1 MNDISANQVTPP
13 RIRRRQTLALVLLV
27 VTGVINYLDRATLA
41 VANEYIRADLG
52 LSLGQ
57 MGLLLSAF
65 SWSYALCQLPVGAL
79 VDKIGPRW
87 LLGMGLVLWSLAQ
100 AAGGLVSTFGWFVLA
115 RIVLGIGEAP
125 QFPAAAR
132 VVSNWFPLRARGTPT
147 GVYNSASPLGVALA
161 PICLT
166 PLIMASSWHW
176 AFFVTGALGLV
187 AAVVWVAL
195 YRDPVR
201 EELSEAERAYLDEG
215 QSIQAA
221 PKTGFAAWRALFGH
235 RATWGMLLGFFGSVY
250 LNWVYLTWLP
260 GYLRTERHME
270 LAQAG
275 FAASIPFLCGF
286 AGALVAGWASDRV
299 TRHAVSPVTGRRKA
313 VVASM
318 LGMVAFT
325 IPAALVESNTVAV
338 ACISIVIFLANASS
352 ACSWSLATAV
362 APRSRIASLGAIQNF
377 GGFLGGA
384 LAPIL
389 TGYIAQSWSFVP
401 ALLTEFF
408 TALLLP
414 VRRESWR
421 RCLAVS
427 ACFSALS
434 GLLPAAELGAAC
446 ATPPNSKKSPA
457 KTIRAARALAFIMST
472 ISPIPPV
479 PGVNRDPWA

>member
-1 MNDISANQVTPP
+1 MNATPTYQAAP
-13 RIRRRQTLALVLLV
+13 VRIRQRQTIALILLVL
-27 VTGVINYLDRATLA
+27 TGVINYLDRATLA

-87 LLGMGLVLWSLAQ
+87 LLGTGLVIWSVAQ
-100 AAGGLVSTFGWFVLA
+100 AAGGLAASFGWFVIA

-125 QFPAAAR
+125 QFPSAAR

-147 GVYNSASPLGVALA
+147 GIYNSASPLGAALA
-161 PICLT
+161 PLVLT
-166 PLIMASSWHW
+166 PLILATSWHW
-176 AFFVTGALGLV
+176 AFFMTGALGLV
-187 AAVVWVAL
+187 AALIWVSV

-201 EELSEAERAYLDEG
+201 GEMSEAERAYLDEG
-215 QSIQAA
+215 QAVGAA
-221 PKTGFAAWRALFGH
+221 PATSLASWRALFRY

-260 GYLRTERHME
+260 GYLRTQRHMD

-275 FAASIPFLCGF
+275 FSASIPFLCGV

-299 TRHAVSPVTGRRKA
+299 TRHAASPVASRRRP

-352 ACSWSLATAV
+352 ACSWSLVTAV
-362 APRSRIASLGAIQNF
+362 APRSRVASLGALQNF

-389 TGYIAQSWSFVP
+389 TGFIAQTWSFVP
-401 ALLTEFF
+401 ALLMGAGIAF
-408 TALLLP
+408 L
-414 VRRESWR
+414 
-421 RCLAVS
+421 S
-427 ACFSALS
+427 AMCYHFLVKDA
-434 GLLPAAELGAAC
+434 
-446 ATPPNSKKSPA
+446 
-457 KTIRAARALAFIMST
+457 
-472 ISPIPPV
+472 IPE
-479 PGVNRDPWA
+479 GN

>member
-1 MNDISANQVTPP
+1 MNAPLIQLAIPP
-13 RIRRRQTLALVLLV
+13 RIRRRQTLALILLV
-27 VTGVINYLDRATLA
+27 LTGVINYLDRATLA

-65 SWSYALCQLPVGAL
+65 SWSYAVCQLPVGAL
-79 VDKIGPRW
+79 VDKVGPRW
-87 LLGMGLVLWSLAQ
+87 LLGAGLVIWSLAQ
-100 AAGGLVSTFGWFVLA
+100 AAGGLAASFGWFVIA

-125 QFPAAAR
+125 QFPSAAR

-147 GVYNSASPLGVALA
+147 GIYNSASPLGVALA
-161 PICLT
+161 PLVLT
-166 PLIMASSWHW
+166 PLILVTSWHW
-176 AFFVTGALGLV
+176 AFYMTGALGLV
-187 AAVVWVAL
+187 AALIWVSL

-201 EELSEAERAYLDEG
+201 TQMSEAELAYLDEG
-215 QSIQAA
+215 QATGSA
-221 PKTGFAAWRALFGH
+221 PATSFASWRALFRY

-260 GYLRTERHME
+260 GYLRTQRHME
-270 LAQAG
+270 LANAG
-275 FAASIPFLCGF
+275 FAASVPFLCGF

-299 TRHAVSPVTGRRKA
+299 TRHAASPVASRRRA

-352 ACSWSLATAV
+352 ACSWSLVTAV
-362 APRSRIASLGAIQNF
+362 APRSRIASLGALQNF

-389 TGYIAQSWSFVP
+389 TGYIAQAWSFVP
-401 ALLTEFF
+401 ALLTGAGIAF
-408 TALLLP
+408 L
-414 VRRESWR
+414 
-421 RCLAVS
+421 
-427 ACFSALS
+427 SALCYHF
-434 GLLPAAELGAAC
+434 LVVD
-446 ATPPNSKKSPA
+446 
-457 KTIRAARALAFIMST
+457 
-472 ISPIPPV
+472 PIPEE
-479 PGVNRDPWA
+479 N

>member
-1 MNDISANQVTPP
+1 MNDISANGPTPP

-87 LLGMGLVLWSLAQ
+87 LLGMGLVVWSLAQ
-100 AAGGLVSTFGWFVLA
+100 AAGGLVSTFGWFVIA

-147 GVYNSASPLGVALA
+147 GIYNSASPLGVALA
-161 PICLT
+161 PLLLS
-166 PLIMASSWHW
+166 PLILATSWHW
-176 AFFVTGALGLV
+176 AFFITGALGLV
-187 AAVVWVAL
+187 AAIVWVAL

-201 EELSEAERAYLDEG
+201 AQMSEEERAYLDAG
-215 QSIQAA
+215 QTVEAA
-221 PKTGFAAWRALFGH
+221 PTTSFASWRALFRH

-260 GYLRTERHME
+260 GYLRTERHMD
-270 LAQAG
+270 LAYAG
-275 FAASIPFLCGF
+275 LAASIPFMCGF

-299 TRHAVSPVTGRRKA
+299 TRNAASPVSSRRKA

-318 LGMVAFT
+318 LGMVVFT
-325 IPAALVESNTVAV
+325 IPAALVESNTMAI
-338 ACISIVIFLANASS
+338 ACISVVIFLANASS

-377 GGFLGGA
+377 GGFFGGA
-384 LAPIL
+384 LAPVL
-389 TGYIAQSWSFVP
+389 TGYIAQTWSFVP
-401 ALLTEFF
+401 ALLTGAGICFLSAMSYHF
-408 TALLLP
+408 LV
-414 VRRESWR
+414 VR
-421 RCLAVS
+421 
-427 ACFSALS
+427 
-434 GLLPAAELGAAC
+434 
-446 ATPPNSKKSPA
+446 
-457 KTIRAARALAFIMST
+457 
-472 ISPIPPV
+472 PIPEQ
-479 PGVNRDPWA
+479 D

>member
-1 MNDISANQVTPP
+1 MTNLASTLTPPP
-13 RIRRRQTLALVLLV
+13 RIRKRQVLALVLLV
-27 VTGVINYLDRATLA
+27 VCGVINYLDRATLA

-87 LLGMGLVLWSLAQ
+87 LLGAGLVMWSLAQ

-115 RIVLGIGEAP
+115 RIALGIGEAP

-147 GVYNSASPLGVALA
+147 GIYNSASPLGVALA
-161 PICLT
+161 PLLLT
-166 PLIMASSWHW
+166 PLIVATSWHW
-176 AFFVTGALGLV
+176 AFFVTGAMGLV
-187 AAVVWVAL
+187 AAAIWIAL
-195 YRDPVR
+195 YRDPVHKDMSA
-201 EELSEAERAYLDEG
+201 EELAYLEVG
-215 QSIQAA
+215 SGESAA
-221 PKTGFAAWRALFGH
+221 PKAKPGSWSALFRH
-235 RATWGMLLGFFGSVY
+235 RATWGMMFGFFGSVY

-260 GYLRTERHME
+260 GYLRTERHMD
-270 LAQAG
+270 LAHAG
-275 FAASIPFLCGF
+275 LASSIPFVCGF
-286 AGALVAGWASDRV
+286 AGALIAGWASDKV
-299 TRHAVSPVTGRRKA
+299 TRHAASPVTGRRNA

-325 IPAALVESNTVAV
+325 IPAALVESNVAAI

-401 ALLTEFF
+401 ALLT
-408 TALLLP
+408 
-414 VRRESWR
+414 
-421 RCLAVS
+421 
-427 ACFSALS
+427 
-434 GLLPAAELGAAC
+434 GAA
-446 ATPPNSKKSPA
+446 
-457 KTIRAARALAFIMST
+457 IAFAGAMSYLFLVT
-472 ISPIPPV
+472 RPIPEL
-479 PGVNRDPWA
+479 DAA